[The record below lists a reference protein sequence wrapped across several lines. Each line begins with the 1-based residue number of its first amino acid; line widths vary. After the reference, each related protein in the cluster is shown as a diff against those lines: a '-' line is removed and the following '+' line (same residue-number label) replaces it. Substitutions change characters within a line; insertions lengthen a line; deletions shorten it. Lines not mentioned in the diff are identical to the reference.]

1 MYRIICMKL
10 SLFLDGANNLL
21 FQVRE
26 VRAKLIEDTEF
37 LELLLKTVQFWY
49 EMQSPFARAK
59 VFSDTKEISCLK
71 ITN

>member
-26 VRAKLIEDTEF
+26 VRAKLIEDAEF
-37 LELLLKTVQFWY
+37 LELLKTVQQFNFNIKCNLHLLR
-49 EMQSPFARAK
+49 PK
-59 VFSDTKEISCLK
+59 FSLTPKKLVA
-71 ITN
+71 